1 LGTLEPLHTLN
12 LSNGLLVSIYDQTTV
27 YFGDYYHVR
36 VKIICS
42 LHSGASVWKQL
53 CPENAVLQ
61 SVAYTRILEK
71 MAVPSEDVECVKK
84 SLLNDFDRNSLPYIS
99 SAGFPKKM
107 IDNELRSRKLP
118 ARNYQGAGS

>member
-1 LGTLEPLHTLN
+1 MGNLEPLHTLN

-42 LHSGASVWKQL
+42 LHGGSDAWKQH
-53 CPENAVLQ
+53 CPENALLA
-61 SVAYTRILEK
+61 SVSYTRVLEK
-71 MAVPSEDVECVKK
+71 MAVPSEAVECVKK

-99 SAGFPKKM
+99 SAGFPKKI
-107 IDNELRSRKLP
+107 IDKELRSRTLP
-118 ARNYQGAGS
+118 ARNYQGTGS